1 MSAGSNPRYLSPA
14 ETARALG
21 VTRRALRVYEARGLV
36 APLRTAAG
44 WRAFGPEGLARLHQ
58 ILALKAL
65 GLSLAKIEVLV
76 SGRFSRLDAVLELQ
90 EQVLAQRRDEAERGL
105 ALVRSARA
113 RLAGGKALSL
123 DDLTKLTK
131 ETTMTDKTPEWA
143 AKMQPAI
150 DEHFS
155 DADKA
160 AMANRAVAFDQTK
173 VAAEWD
179 TLIAEAKA
187 LVGSDPA
194 AERAQA
200 LARRWRDQVR
210 LATGGDAAI
219 GAKLSAVWRDSLASP
234 QVAPS
239 LPFGPEVMAFVS
251 QAVARL
257 PAEG

>member
-1 MSAGSNPRYLSPA
+1 MSTASNPRYLSPA

-44 WRAFGPEGLARLHQ
+44 WRAYGPGALARLHQ
-58 ILALKAL
+58 VLALKAL
-65 GLSLAKIEVLV
+65 GLSLAKIEVLL

-90 EQVLAQRRDEAERGL
+90 EQMLAQRREEAERGL

-113 RLAGGKALSL
+113 RLADGKTLCL

-131 ETTMTDKTPEWA
+131 ETTMTDKPPEWA
-143 AKMQPAI
+143 VKMQPAI

-160 AMANRAVAFDQTK
+160 AMASRAGSFDQAE
-173 VAAEWD
+173 VAAEWER
-179 TLIAEAKA
+179 LIAEAKV

-194 AERAQA
+194 AERAQD
-200 LARRWRDQVR
+200 LARRWRAQVR
-210 LATGGDAAI
+210 LATGGDPAI

-234 QVAPS
+234 QVAPT
-239 LPFGPEVMAFVS
+239 LPFGPEVMAFVG
-251 QAVARL
+251 QAMGRL